1 MEETLNLRYDHS
13 YRDLKQVLFTC
24 QANVWQGRSSF
35 LARYFRPDF
44 RVPLRQ
50 FLVYRM

>member
-1 MEETLNLRYDHS
+1 MEKTLNDHS
-13 YRDLKQVLFTC
+13 YRDLKQVLLFTY

-50 FLVYRM
+50 FPVNRM